1 MTVFIFF
8 YKQTLSILLINKY
21 NESLLLV
28 FHYCENLWFF
38 HYKILFDNVANF
50 FPNFII
56 YQKRHT
62 FNFIKISSIC
72 THFWKEYAQRS
83 NLFSIITA
91 NKIFKIL
98 FTKRDLIRYY
108 CFTNI
113 YIVYRN
119 RTSILVKFIF
129 FNFSIIKLF
138 YSFLF
143 MVLKFSHNFLNL

>member
-1 MTVFIFF
+1 MRAFF
-8 YKQTLSILLINKY
+8 WY
-21 NESLLLV
+21 
-28 FHYCENLWFF
+28 
-38 HYKILFDNVANF
+38 
-50 FPNFII
+50 FII
-56 YQKRHT
+56 VKICGFFIIRFYLIMLLTFFQISLNFSKKISSFFKKDT

>member
-1 MTVFIFF
+1 MRAFF
-8 YKQTLSILLINKY
+8 WY
-21 NESLLLV
+21 
-28 FHYCENLWFF
+28 
-38 HYKILFDNVANF
+38 
-50 FPNFII
+50 FII
-56 YQKRHT
+56 VKICGFFIIRFYLIMLLTFFQISLNFSKKISSFIKKDT

>member
-1 MTVFIFF
+1 MRAFF
-8 YKQTLSILLINKY
+8 WY
-21 NESLLLV
+21 
-28 FHYCENLWFF
+28 
-38 HYKILFDNVANF
+38 
-50 FPNFII
+50 FII
-56 YQKRHT
+56 VKICGFFIIRFYLIMLLTFFQISLNFSKKISSFIKKDT
-62 FNFIKISSIC
+62 FNFITISSIC

>member
-1 MTVFIFF
+1 MRAFF
-8 YKQTLSILLINKY
+8 WY
-21 NESLLLV
+21 
-28 FHYCENLWFF
+28 
-38 HYKILFDNVANF
+38 
-50 FPNFII
+50 FII
-56 YQKRHT
+56 VKICCFFIIRFYLMLLTFFQISLNFSKKISSFIKKDT